1 MQTRQIID
9 LMGKRSFREK
19 IRFEKYEKCEWD
31 YALFPWDFLPSVGTT
46 AGAAF
51 AGATTFF
58 SLFDVVITS
67 FSVFF
72 DLWFATYSCSLG
84 TGIYALPP

>member
-1 MQTRQIID
+1 VKTVVQR
-9 LMGKRSFREK
+9 KK
-19 IRFEKYEKCEWD
+19 RFEKYEKCEWD

-51 AGATTFF
+51 DAGATTFF

-67 FSVFF
+67 FSVIFHFVVCHLFMFF
-72 DLWFATYSCSLG
+72 WCRDIRFV
-84 TGIYALPP
+84 PVQEFKRF